1 MPSFTVA
8 MEGDKDAS
16 QAIVMSVTFS
26 DRFLALSFFLLAE
39 GPDVQERDLD
49 CKLNVCHKRSRKPTV
64 CLKIPNRKQNV
75 EMRKISSM
83 SS

>member
-26 DRFLALSFFLLAE
+26 DRFLSLSVILLAE
-39 GPDVQERDLD
+39 GPIEKKSLRLQTEYT
-49 CKLNVCHKRSRKPTV
+49 P
-64 CLKIPNRKQNV
+64 
-75 EMRKISSM
+75 
-83 SS
+83 